1 MQVRVQS
8 SKSVRQK
15 KTFVF
20 VLTSALLVIVL
31 FDETFVFY
39 RHIVYNVFRCVFLTL
54 YQIEGNRKRV

>member
-20 VLTSALLVIVL
+20 
-31 FDETFVFY
+31 Y
-39 RHIVYNVFRCVFLTL
+39 RHIVYNIFRCVFLTL
-54 YQIEGNRKRV
+54 YQIEGNKKRV

>member
-15 KTFVF
+15 K
-20 VLTSALLVIVL
+20 
-31 FDETFVFY
+31 TFVFY

-54 YQIEGNRKRV
+54 YQIEGNRKKV

>member
-15 KTFVF
+15 K
-20 VLTSALLVIVL
+20 
-31 FDETFVFY
+31 TFVFY

-54 YQIEGNRKRV
+54 YQIEGNRKGV

>member
-20 VLTSALLVIVL
+20 
-31 FDETFVFY
+31 F

>member
-15 KTFVF
+15 K
-20 VLTSALLVIVL
+20 
-31 FDETFVFY
+31 TFVFY

-54 YQIEGNRKRV
+54 YQIEGDRKRV

>member
-1 MQVRVQS
+1 MQVRVQL

-15 KTFVF
+15 K
-20 VLTSALLVIVL
+20 
-31 FDETFVFY
+31 TFVFY

>member
-20 VLTSALLVIVL
+20 
-31 FDETFVFY
+31 Y
-39 RHIVYNVFRCVFLTL
+39 RHIVYNVFRSVFLTL